1 MRIGSNRTQ
10 DEPHIDLVPL
20 IDVILVLIIFFVVT
34 TTFDARSTLQVQLPT
49 ASDQKTSAPQ
59 SSLSVLV
66 NADGR
71 YFVNDQEVLRTDI
84 ESLKQIIAQLANS
97 LEAVVSQRLLPTPS
111 GQGRALASETLI
123 VNTAVRACIR
133 ERRWEQLVGLIEIG
147 GRDGMNT
154 IEESLSDLVHTGAI
168 TEEQGMAE
176 ARDPEVF
183 QSFLQ
188 SARKK

>member
-49 ASDQKTSAPQ
+49 ASDQKTTAPQ

-84 ESLKQIIAQLANS
+84 ESLKQIIAQLAGADREQTV
-97 LEAVVSQRLLPTPS
+97 LLRADARTPYQAVVTAQDAL
-111 GQGRALASETLI
+111 GQLGFRRIAIA
-123 VNTAVRACIR
+123 TAP
-133 ERRWEQLVGLIEIG
+133 
-147 GRDGMNT
+147 
-154 IEESLSDLVHTGAI
+154 
-168 TEEQGMAE
+168 E
-176 ARDPEVF
+176 AK
-183 QSFLQ
+183 Q
-188 SARKK
+188 